1 MGILSSPISQVVGW
15 DEKKLAALKAFAF
28 RLIPRLAFASL
39 VAYCLIGAVVVAV
52 GSTRLISNPWDNIY
66 PEGSN
71 VFVAIRAA
79 RTGQLYF
86 SYRESPYLTQ
96 SYGPL
101 FYTIAAAS
109 AWASRLDVNMTVL
122 VVRLISY
129 ACYLLC
135 GVMVFAICKRSRS
148 STFMAL
154 LAALMAL
161 GQHDFFGWNVTVRP
175 DTIMILATLV
185 SLFFAIGADERSW
198 RSYALAGFS
207 AGLAFLIKQPGLA
220 VAIGVLAVLVLRK
233 EFRKSAVFTAGAAVS
248 VLLVFLG
255 LIWRKEVFLEQ
266 FTSVGRAYWS
276 PAEGARFVWN
286 ALQDLT
292 YIVPLFLGLL
302 GFLRA
307 VKLNKQWQLIASF
320 ALASGIVGLV
330 GLPQPGSN
338 VHYFLP
344 GLVGSA
350 LLLPLAY
357 EFLWERGRRILLLA
371 MLVPALIFATWQGI
385 ERTRGYYGFFKAPD
399 NLSYAPLRPYRIIS
413 DIPFLA
419 LKGHD
424 PDLLDAFALHSL
436 ELMRRWD
443 SGPVV
448 EQIRQGKYDLVIL
461 RRLKPKVVF
470 SPHVEVYK
478 SVANWRGVS
487 EYGPAVV
494 SAFNEHYDVFCA
506 SPFSVV
512 LKPKGRH
519 IDLSPDYFSPMFTR
533 PCGTGLAN
541 KSPRLILAEDTR

>member
-1 MGILSSPISQVVGW
+1 MGILWSPISQVVGL
-15 DEKKLAALKAFAF
+15 DEKKLAALKAFVCK
-28 RLIPRLAFASL
+28 LITRVAFASL
-39 VAYCLIGAVVVAV
+39 VAYCLIGAVIVAV
-52 GSTRLISNPWDNIY
+52 GSTRLIGNPWDNIY

-86 SYRESPYLTQ
+86 SFHESPYLTQ

-101 FYTIAAAS
+101 FYGIAAAS
-109 AWASRLDVNMTVL
+109 AWASRLNMDMTVL

-129 ACYLLC
+129 VCYLLC
-135 GVMVFAICKRSRS
+135 GVMVFAICKRTRG
-148 STFMAL
+148 STFMSL

-185 SLFFAIGADERSW
+185 SLFFALGADERGW
-198 RSYALAGFS
+198 RSYALAGIL
-207 AGLAFLIKQPGLA
+207 AGLAFLTKQTGIA
-220 VAIGVLAVLVLRK
+220 VAIGVLGVLVLRK
-233 EFRKSAVFTAGAAVS
+233 EFRKSAVFAAGAAAP
-248 VLLVFLG
+248 VLFVFLG

-266 FTSVGRAYWS
+266 FTSVGKAYWS
-276 PAEGARFVWN
+276 LAEGARFVWK
-286 ALQDLT
+286 ALPDLT
-292 YIVPLFLGLL
+292 YIVPLFLGFV
-302 GFLRA
+302 GFMRA
-307 VKLNKQWQLIASF
+307 VKLNKQWQLIAAF
-320 ALASGIVGLV
+320 ALVGGILGLA

-357 EFLWERGRRILLLA
+357 EFLWERGRRMLFIA
-371 MLVPALIFATWQGI
+371 MLVPALTFATWQGI
-385 ERTRGYYGFFKAPD
+385 ERTRGYYAFFKAPD
-399 NLSYAPLRPYRIIS
+399 NLSYAPLRQYRIIS

-424 PDLLDAFALHSL
+424 PDLLDAFAIHSL
-436 ELMRRWD
+436 ELMGRWD

-448 EQIRQGKYDLVIL
+448 EQVRQGKYDLVIL
-461 RRLKPKVVF
+461 RRLRAHVVF
-470 SPHVEVYK
+470 SPRVEVYK

-487 EYGPAVV
+487 EYGPAVL
-494 SAFNEHYDVFCA
+494 SALNENYDVFCS
-506 SPFSVV
+506 SPFSAV

-519 IDLSPDYFSPMFTR
+519 IDLSPEYFSAMFTL

-541 KSPRLILAEDTR
+541 KSPHLILAEDTR

>member
-1 MGILSSPISQVVGW
+1 MGILSSPVSEVVGL
-15 DEKKLAALKAFAF
+15 DEKKLAALKAFVL
-28 RLIPRLAFASL
+28 RLIPRVAFACL
-39 VAYCLIGAVVVAV
+39 VAYCLIGAVIVAV
-52 GSTRLISNPWDNIY
+52 GSTSLISNPWDNIY
-66 PEGSN
+66 PEG
-71 VFVAIRAA
+71 VHAFAGIRAA

-86 SYRESPYLTQ
+86 SFRESPYLVQ

-101 FYTIAAAS
+101 FYVIAAAS
-109 AWASRLDVNMTVL
+109 AWASRLDVDMTVL

-135 GVMVFAICKRSRS
+135 GVMVFAICKRIGS

-175 DTIMILATLV
+175 DMIMILAMLV
-185 SLFFAIGADERSW
+185 SVFFAIGADERGW

-233 EFRKSAVFTAGAAVS
+233 EFRKSAVFAAGAAVP

-255 LIWRKEVFLEQ
+255 LIGRKEVFLEQ
-266 FTSVGRAYWS
+266 FSAAGSAYWS
-276 PAEGARFVWN
+276 LAEGARFAWK
-286 ALQDLT
+286 ALPDLT
-292 YIVPLFLGLL
+292 YIVPLFLGFC

-320 ALASGIVGLV
+320 ALASGIVGLA

-357 EFLWERGRRILLLA
+357 GFLWERGRRILLLA
-371 MLVPALIFATWQGI
+371 MLIPALTFATWQGI
-385 ERTRGYYGFFKAPD
+385 EQARGFYGFFKAPD
-399 NLSYAPLRPYRIIS
+399 NLSYAPLRQYRIIS

-419 LKGHD
+419 MKGHD
-424 PDLLDAFALHSL
+424 PELLDAFAIHSL
-436 ELMRRWD
+436 ELMGRWD
-443 SGPVV
+443 PSPLV
-448 EQIRQGKYDLVIL
+448 EDIRRGKFDLIIL

-494 SAFNEHYDVFCA
+494 SAFNEYYDVFCA

-533 PCGTGLAN
+533 KCGTGLAN